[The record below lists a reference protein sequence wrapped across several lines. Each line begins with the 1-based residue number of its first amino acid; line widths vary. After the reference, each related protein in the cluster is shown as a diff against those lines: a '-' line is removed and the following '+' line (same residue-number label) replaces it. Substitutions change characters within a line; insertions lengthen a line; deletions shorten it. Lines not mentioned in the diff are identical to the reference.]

1 MLHCALTP
9 VVLPFPLSLPTFGLV
24 SIVQLIVSNASD
36 SVSVTLTVVVDVLT
50 PVVPFPGLFASVVI
64 LSLAV
69 KVYHSLVQSVPS
81 DALMY
86 HV

>member
-24 SIVQLIVSNASD
+24 SIVQFIVSNASG

-50 PVVPFPGLFASVVI
+50 PVDPLLGLQLSVVM
-64 LSLAV
+64 LLFAV
-69 KVYHSLVQSVPS
+69 KVYHSRVQSVPS
-81 DALMY
+81 LALMY